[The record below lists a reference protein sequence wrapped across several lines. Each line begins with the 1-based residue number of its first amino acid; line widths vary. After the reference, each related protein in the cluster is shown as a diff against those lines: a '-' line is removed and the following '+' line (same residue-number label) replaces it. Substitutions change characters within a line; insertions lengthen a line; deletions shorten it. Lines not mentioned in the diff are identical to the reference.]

1 MSDIPEFGVYKGM
14 MTSHEES
21 LKMSNTTVPTH
32 EMIKN
37 LADYIVN
44 CMSFQELTQFV
55 YDDVYSIM
63 LEDEEVFYA
72 NLKSLGYEAED
83 FTNESYGV
91 EDE

>member
-1 MSDIPEFGVYKGM
+1 
-14 MTSHEES
+14 
-21 LKMSNTTVPTH
+21 MSNTTVPTH

-44 CMSFQELTQFV
+44 GMSFQELTQFV

-63 LEDEEVFYA
+63 LEDEEVFHA
-72 NLKSLGYEAED
+72 NLESLGYEAED
-83 FTNESYGV
+83 FTNENYGV